1 MSKEKAIQS
10 KIDIETLPNPFEKV
24 VSGAPMPGEF
34 IFQYDHL
41 TGEKVIRNGDSYIVM
56 GKDNPGGGRA
66 GHAGET
72 NAAAMDLVVGRFG
85 DVGRDYIKQVE
96 DDPSL
101 PGLTTPNFKFDSA
114 RIYLSEKTDIDDNLY
129 LTDLLRK
136 KGSIDGAAKNKSAIG
151 MKADGVRIVSRE
163 SIKLVTMTDRYNS
176 KNKQI
181 GGEYGIE
188 LIAAA
193 NTTKGN
199 TDLQPL
205 VKGQNLVDALSRLL
219 DHVATLDT
227 QISILTKI
235 VNQQQAQ
242 FIGHFHGSALGPTTP
257 PIDPNSFIQGL
268 LTTVDNAV
276 NIIET
281 NSRQFQHAEFKTNY
295 LTPGARRFICSPHNK
310 TT

>member
-96 DDPSL
+96 DDTSL

-114 RIYLSEKTDIDDNLY
+114 RIYLSQKTDIDDNLY

-205 VKGQNLVDALSRLL
+205 VKGQNLVNPFED
-219 DHVATLDT
+219 
-227 QISILTKI
+227 LT